1 MLEFHSSERDGA
13 EGAERK
19 AWLLNR
25 ESGYN
30 IVSIEHRS
38 MPVKDIPSEAY
49 NPRWGRSQLVYIIRA
64 EKPLFPKFF
73 SKFIPDII
81 EA

>member
-1 MLEFHSSERDGA
+1 MLEFHSSEREGA
-13 EGAERK
+13 KGAERK

-38 MPVKDIPSEAY
+38 VPVKDVPSEIW
-49 NPRWGRSQLVYIIRA
+49 NPRWGRSQLGYVIRA

-73 SKFIPDII
+73 SRCIPDII